1 MLHCLQSM
9 YAADSARVFTTA
21 GLTDTF
27 PCTMGVKQGC
37 PLSPLLFGI
46 YLDGL
51 QKILEATESTDAPCL
66 NGKPVPV
73 MLYADD
79 LALLS
84 HSREGLQKSL
94 DMLGTFSHDRGLTVS
109 VEKTKV
115 LVFAKRKTL
124 ISPPVVYAEQPLAQ
138 LERVLIVCTSEGVL
152 GDTDVPTGVWAEELA
167 APYYLFLKKGY
178 LIDIVSIAGGKVP
191 IDPLSV
197 ALPYDKI
204 SIIKHFLADVDLQK
218 KLNSTISVAYIDP
231 TPYAAIFFPGGHGI
245 AWDGPFSKEIMRI
258 VESAFAAGKVIGAV
272 CHGPAALV
280 NAKIT
285 DPSHPLHG
293 QSILTGKQV
302 TGLSNSEE
310 DATGRATLVPFLLE
324 DKLREVGGNYVRG
337 PRDLGPYAIRAGQ
350 IITGQNPASSLR
362 AAELVV
368 EALSFG
374 VRLTP

>member
-1 MLHCLQSM
+1 M
-9 YAADSARVFTTA
+9 V
-21 GLTDTF
+21 
-27 PCTMGVKQGC
+27 
-37 PLSPLLFGI
+37 
-46 YLDGL
+46 
-51 QKILEATESTDAPCL
+51 
-66 NGKPVPV
+66 
-73 MLYADD
+73 
-79 LALLS
+79 
-84 HSREGLQKSL
+84 
-94 DMLGTFSHDRGLTVS
+94 
-109 VEKTKV
+109 
-115 LVFAKRKTL
+115 
-124 ISPPVVYAEQPLAQ
+124 Q

-197 ALPYDKI
+197 APPYDKI
-204 SIIKHFLADVDLQK
+204 STIKHFLAD
-218 KLNSTISVAYIDP
+218 
-231 TPYAAIFFPGGHGI
+231 GGHGI
-245 AWDGPFSKEIMRI
+245 AWDGPFSREIMRV
-258 VESAFAAGKVIGAV
+258 VETAFAAGKVIGAV

-280 NAKIT
+280 SAKII
-285 DPSHPLHG
+285 DPSHPLYG
-293 QSILTGKQV
+293 QSILAGKQV

-310 DATGRATLVPFLLE
+310 DASGRATLVPFLLE
-324 DKLREVGGNYVRG
+324 DKLREVGGIYVRG